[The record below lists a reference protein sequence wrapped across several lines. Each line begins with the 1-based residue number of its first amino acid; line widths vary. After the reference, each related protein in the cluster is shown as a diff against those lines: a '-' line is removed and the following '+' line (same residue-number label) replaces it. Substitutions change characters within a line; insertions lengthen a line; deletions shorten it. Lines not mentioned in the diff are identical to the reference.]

1 MEQCGGEAQ
10 LGGPACN
17 VLCCVFCKERLNAAI
32 CGAEEQSSVTVALAI
47 MVGVF
52 LNEPCKT
59 FRDASVWVLFFKYF
73 WSISWLVC
81 SLETVSNV
89 CTYMHLVCT
98 VLFLS
103 SC

>member
-1 MEQCGGEAQ
+1 
-10 LGGPACN
+10 
-17 VLCCVFCKERLNAAI
+17 
-32 CGAEEQSSVTVALAI
+32 
-47 MVGVF
+47 
-52 LNEPCKT
+52 
-59 FRDASVWVLFFKYF
+59 VWVLFFKYF